1 MYLIKNGKKVISLD
15 YSEIAIQKIKENIPE
30 TTTVLHDIS
39 KPLPFEKNSAEIVI
53 SDLSL
58 HYFSKE
64 VTNQVIAEISRV
76 LMPNGHLLLRVNSTN
91 DNNYG
96 ACSGEKIEDNF
107 YLVEDKE
114 KKKMP
119 KRFFDE
125 ADIREFFKDWEIEYI
140 NEEKMDRYGNGK
152 ILWKVCL
159 KNIK

>member
-1 MYLIKNGKKVISLD
+1 
-15 YSEIAIQKIKENIPE
+15 
-30 TTTVLHDIS
+30 
-39 KPLPFEKNSAEIVI
+39 
-53 SDLSL
+53 
-58 HYFSKE
+58 
-64 VTNQVIAEISRV
+64 
-76 LMPNGHLLLRVNSTN
+76 MPNGHLLLRVNSTN